1 MDLYQ
6 KFDHDIFDVTKIMLG
21 ISLTDGQK
29 AELAKIAGEI
39 DAAYCSGQL
48 TAHERSR
55 LLSAIKDCGM
65 ELLPI
70 KKNECPRNLPKRKTR
85 GHDR

>member
-39 DAAYCSGQL
+39 DAATVVGS
-48 TAHERSR
+48 
-55 LLSAIKDCGM
+55 
-65 ELLPI
+65 
-70 KKNECPRNLPKRKTR
+70 
-85 GHDR
+85 

>member
-55 LLSAIKDCGM
+55 LLDAIKDCGM
-65 ELLPI
+65 EAPSV
-70 KKNECPRNLPKRKTR
+70 KKNECPRNPPKRKTR

>member
-1 MDLYQ
+1 MYVRIYYNGG
-6 KFDHDIFDVTKIMLG
+6 FFN
-21 ISLTDGQK
+21 GQK
-29 AELAKIAGEI
+29 AELSKIAGEI
-39 DAAYCSGQL
+39 DAAYSSGQL

-55 LLSAIKDCGM
+55 LLGTIKDCGM
-65 ELLPI
+65 EPLPI